1 MQWNAH
7 WLLKPRRRQ
16 STWCPEQ
23 FDTKCFHLLQ
33 TLSSIGNE
41 KNTTIIF
48 PVPVDMISHFV
59 GRNGQKQS
67 SRLSPSSSSLPSE
80 SSSQKKSSIPR
91 IQVITDQDE
100 KETEEDTVDDDF
112 LLRRS
117 PSFFWTEQW
126 QTTLTQPFR
135 QCIAIL
141 CLMPIWKRATKT
153 IKVDDDGAFFC
164 RSADF
169 AELLSAHKC
178 LSSSQIYD
186 LTGAHDFWEIKKF
199 PLHL

>member
-1 MQWNAH
+1 MAAEAEAAREARAKIIRAHGEEKATRALKQAADELTHNPNAMQ
-7 WLLKPRRRQ
+7 LRY
-16 STWCPEQ
+16 
-23 FDTKCFHLLQ
+23 LQ

-91 IQVITDQDE
+91 IQVITDQDV

-117 PSFFWTEQW
+117 PSFFWTEQ
-126 QTTLTQPFR
+126 
-135 QCIAIL
+135 
-141 CLMPIWKRATKT
+141 
-153 IKVDDDGAFFC
+153 
-164 RSADF
+164 
-169 AELLSAHKC
+169 
-178 LSSSQIYD
+178 
-186 LTGAHDFWEIKKF
+186 
-199 PLHL
+199 